1 MDKFWERL
9 LAIDRRIIFVVIF
22 LALSVP
28 IFLQIGLPIPVTT
41 EVQILY
47 DALEDLSRGS
57 RILVSCDFDP
67 GSEPELQPM
76 TEAAFKYFIENDLK
90 FIIIGLWPQGPIQA
104 NRAIE
109 DINESPD
116 DFIVENGDTLYF
128 GEDIVVVSGDTAR
141 YGIDFINLGFQ
152 VGQELVIQRMGTSF
166 EATFPSDKRFGLSQ
180 REFPIMDGVYRLADF
195 DFVFNLSAG
204 YPGTT
209 EWVQFAVDRFHV
221 PVGAGNTAVQAPL
234 AYPYL
239 DTGQLSGI
247 LGGMKGGAEFEKL
260 VGHQARATMFMTSQT
275 MAHIFVM
282 LFIVIGNLAFF
293 ATMRKSNGQGL
304 KR

>member
-9 LAIDRRIIFVVIF
+9 LTIDRRVIFVVIF

-28 IFLQIGLPIPVTT
+28 IFLQIGLPIPVTR
-41 EVQILY
+41 EVQVLY
-47 DALEDLSRGS
+47 DSLEDLPRDSK
-57 RILVSCDFDP
+57 ILVSCDFDP

-76 TEAAFKYFIENDLK
+76 AEAAFKYFVENDLR
-90 FIIIGLWPQGPIQA
+90 FIVIGLWPQGPIQG

-109 DINESPD
+109 DIDESD
-116 DFIVENGDTLYF
+116 DEYIVKDGDTLYF
-128 GEDIVVVSGDTAR
+128 GADLVVVGNDTAW

-166 EATFPSDKRFGLSQ
+166 EATFPSDRRFGRPQ
-180 REFPIMDGVYRLADF
+180 KEFPIMDGIYRLADF

-204 YPGTT
+204 YPGTV

-221 PVGAGNTAVQAPL
+221 PVGAANTAVQAPL

-282 LFIVIGNLAFF
+282 LFIIVGNIAFF
-293 ATMRKSNGQGL
+293 ATMKKSDRRGI
-304 KR
+304 RE